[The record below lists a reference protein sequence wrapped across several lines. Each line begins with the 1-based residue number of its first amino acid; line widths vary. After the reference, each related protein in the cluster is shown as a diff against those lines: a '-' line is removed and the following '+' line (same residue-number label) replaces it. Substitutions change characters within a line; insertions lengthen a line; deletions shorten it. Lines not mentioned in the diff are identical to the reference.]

1 MPTLCIPV
9 LKEAFL
15 ITTIVFLIFIFIYV
29 YTYMCEC
36 LCVSMTVC
44 ENLQRP
50 EEGITSPLLE
60 LQTVGRHSLE
70 EQQMLFN
77 P

>member
-9 LKEAFL
+9 LKQSFL
-15 ITTIVFLIFIFIYV
+15 IVRIVLLIFIFIYV
-29 YTYMCEC
+29 YMYMCEY
-36 LCVSMTVC
+36 LYVSVTVY

-60 LQTVGRHSLE
+60 LQTVGCHPLE
-70 EQQMLFN
+70 E
-77 P
+77 